1 LEAELSTSQTAEQT
15 RAADFEQLID
25 DLETDQDN
33 TEDRIARDVTL
44 INSLQGNIAANTDI
58 LESLNE
64 SIPSV
69 Q

>member
-44 INSLQGNIAANTDI
+44 INSL
-58 LESLNE
+58 
-64 SIPSV
+64 
-69 Q
+69 